1 MITQQRGRANEA
13 TGLPVTGACV
23 ENGPDVW
30 LHALPRLDSNAC
42 KYNRGH
48 VLVLGEYPMTG
59 AARLV
64 ARAAA
69 RVGAGLTT
77 VAVPE
82 AAFAIHATALESI
95 MVQPLANDDALRE
108 VLAARSFSAFVIGPG
123 HGVGE
128 TTRGTVMT
136 LLATRKS
143 IVLDADALTS
153 FASNSAELFPALH
166 TDCILTPHEGE
177 FALLFG
183 GHGTKVNRA
192 SRAAAESGAI
202 VVLKGRETVIS
213 APDGRSIINHNAPR
227 TLATAG
233 AGDVLAGIMGG
244 LLAQRMD
251 AFLAAAAG
259 VWIHG
264 SAAAAFGSGL
274 IADDLPDLM
283 PTVLRQ
289 LEAPRRYQ
297 FRS

>member
-13 TGLPVTGACV
+13 TGLPVTGPCV

-48 VLVLGEYPMTG
+48 VLVLGGYPMTG

-82 AAFAIHATALESI
+82 AAFAIYATALESI

-153 FASNSAELFPALH
+153 FAGNSTELFLALH
-166 TDCILTPHEGE
+166 NNCVLTPHEGE
-177 FALLFG
+177 FARLFG
-183 GHGTKVNRA
+183 VMAR
-192 SRAAAESGAI
+192 R
-202 VVLKGRETVIS
+202 R
-213 APDGRSIINHNAPR
+213 
-227 TLATAG
+227 
-233 AGDVLAGIMGG
+233 
-244 LLAQRMD
+244 
-251 AFLAAAAG
+251 
-259 VWIHG
+259 
-264 SAAAAFGSGL
+264 
-274 IADDLPDLM
+274 IAL
-283 PTVLRQ
+283 
-289 LEAPRRYQ
+289 
-297 FRS
+297 